1 MRILTIHADYIEVEP
16 IKKAIKDAE
25 AIESKERKR
34 YEEVVVVFT
43 SVEEGDEDTKKS
55 AELLASAVKG
65 VSEQVKCKNILLYP
79 LVHLTS
85 KPSAPDVAL
94 KTLVEAESLLK
105 GEGLEVNRSP
115 FGWYKGYT
123 LKCKGHPLSELSKE
137 LKASGEK
144 GEIKE
149 GKDESKALKAE
160 KILKSH
166 FHVLDIDGKLN
177 PVSYDPEKK
186 KFSGFDFGKYE
197 NLRKFAAYEMAKDR
211 TVNEE
216 PPHVRLMQRHELV
229 DYEPASDPGN
239 LRYYPKGRFMK
250 NLIERY
256 VTQIVKEN
264 GGIEVETPLMYDYE
278 HPSLKSYLNRFPAR
292 QYAIQTPNKRVF
304 LRFSACFGQ
313 FLMSHDATISYKQ
326 LPVWLYELTRYSF
339 RVEQRGELT
348 GLRRLRAF
356 TMPDCHAFCA
366 DEEQAKSELIRRFEM
381 SRDLQASMGIN
392 PKEDLELAIRVTKQ
406 FYEKHK
412 DFLDALVKKWGKPT
426 LIEMWE
432 EQFFYFVLKYE
443 LNFVDN
449 LGKCSALTTDQID
462 IENAKRYGIEYT
474 DEKGERKNPLILH
487 LSPSGAVERIIY
499 ALLEKAAKEQK
510 EGRIPNMPLWLAPTQ
525 VRVVPVSNE
534 KHLEYCEKLVEEI
547 SNQQIRVDL
556 DDREEGV
563 GKKIRSAGQE
573 WIPYTIVI
581 GDNEINGKGEVNV
594 RDREKN
600 VEVKMKVEELVKII
614 KEKTKGMP
622 FETIPL
628 PRKLSKRIIFVSS
641 L

>member
-1 MRILTIHADYIEVEP
+1 
-16 IKKAIKDAE
+16 
-25 AIESKERKR
+25 
-34 YEEVVVVFT
+34 
-43 SVEEGDEDTKKS
+43 
-55 AELLASAVKG
+55 
-65 VSEQVKCKNILLYP
+65 
-79 LVHLTS
+79 
-85 KPSAPDVAL
+85 
-94 KTLVEAESLLK
+94 
-105 GEGLEVNRSP
+105 
-115 FGWYKGYT
+115 
-123 LKCKGHPLSELSKE
+123 
-137 LKASGEK
+137 
-144 GEIKE
+144 
-149 GKDESKALKAE
+149 
-160 KILKSH
+160 
-166 FHVLDIDGKLN
+166 
-177 PVSYDPEKK
+177 
-186 KFSGFDFGKYE
+186 
-197 NLRKFAAYEMAKDR
+197 
-211 TVNEE
+211 
-216 PPHVRLMQRHELV
+216 
-229 DYEPASDPGN
+229 
-239 LRYYPKGRFMK
+239 
-250 NLIERY
+250 
-256 VTQIVKEN
+256 
-264 GGIEVETPLMYDYE
+264 
-278 HPSLKSYLNRFPAR
+278 
-292 QYAIQTPNKRVF
+292 
-304 LRFSACFGQ
+304 
-313 FLMSHDATISYKQ
+313 
-326 LPVWLYELTRYSF
+326 
-339 RVEQRGELT
+339 
-348 GLRRLRAF
+348 
-356 TMPDCHAFCA
+356 
-366 DEEQAKSELIRRFEM
+366 M